1 MYGCHPFGNARARA
15 LVWNFPDP
23 VPLHREPMYSPR
35 PDLVE
40 KYPQPDDKK
49 VFWRLPTLYKSLQTK
64 VKDIS
69 KEYPLIMTSGRLVE
83 YEGGGDETRSNPW
96 LAELQQEMFCEVNP
110 RDANNAGF
118 RNNDFMWVETPTKG
132 RMKVRAQVTE
142 RVAPGTVFLPF
153 HFAGWWQGKDMLEYY
168 PEGAAPIVRG
178 ESVNQGTTYGYDSVT
193 MMQETKTTLCRVAK
207 A

>member
-1 MYGCHPFGNARARA
+1 
-15 LVWNFPDP
+15 VWNFPDP
-23 VPLHREPMYSPR
+23 VPVHREPIYSPR

-40 KYPQPDDKK
+40 KYPQAADKK
-49 VFWRLPTLYKSLQTK
+49 AFWRLPTLYKSLQDK

-69 KEYPLIMTSGRLVE
+69 KEYPIVMTSGRLVE

-96 LAELQQEMFCEVNP
+96 LAYLQQEMFAEVNP
-110 RDANNAGF
+110 KDANNAGF
-118 RNNDFMWVETPTKG
+118 RNGDYIWVETPTKG

-142 RVAPGTVFLPF
+142 RVGAGTVFLPF

-178 ESVNQGTTYGYDSVT
+178 ESVNQGTTYGYDQVT
-193 MMQETKTTLCRVAK
+193 MMQETKTTLCRVVK